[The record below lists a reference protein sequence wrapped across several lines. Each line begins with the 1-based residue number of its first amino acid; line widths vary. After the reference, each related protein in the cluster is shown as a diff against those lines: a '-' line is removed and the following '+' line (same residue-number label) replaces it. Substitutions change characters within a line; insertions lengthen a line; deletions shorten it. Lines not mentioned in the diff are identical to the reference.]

1 MKFNLP
7 NKKFEQYLFLCFTLL
22 NLLPVIQGK
31 FFPTLDGPAHLHN
44 SFIISE
50 LLFSNNT
57 IFLEFYKFNEIFVPN
72 WIGHLILSF
81 FNMFLPAF
89 LAEKILLFIY
99 LIGLPYGF
107 RSLIRTISPQNVE
120 FSYIIFPFTYS
131 FLFILGFYNFSI
143 AIVLMLF
150 SLSFWFSNWE
160 EGLSSRKRVILFGLI
175 TLTFFS
181 HVFIFSL
188 LLFIFGLYISFELL
202 RNILID
208 NSLFKSH
215 FKMAFKKSIEIFI
228 VSVLPLI
235 LLAYYIGSTV
245 SPDQTSSY
253 LNKSELINWIKHL
266 RPLIAYNTAVEEIYT
281 TIIFYIFCI
290 LIVIFAY
297 QRVNSVITLVSN
309 LKNTPIFRKI
319 GNVLSKND
327 IWIILAFI
335 ILILYFILPDNAQN
349 AGYFSMRLGL
359 AFFLFLIIALSTQVY
374 EKWLVWFSV
383 FVISSCHFIMIN
395 YYTRVIR
402 DLNEVALSC
411 EETAKHVDPNSLVLP
426 LNYSDNW
433 LVGHFSNY
441 LGIDKPVV
449 LLENYELGVTYFPLR
464 WNENQIPNTTLGSHE
479 ASDSGCKH
487 WKTNRS
493 NQKRIIDYVF
503 VMNDF
508 PNEVDSCNLELKN
521 IVMADYMQVFK
532 NKYCTLYKKN
542 VPSVNGIK

>member
-1 MKFNLP
+1 M
-7 NKKFEQYLFLCFTLL
+7 
-22 NLLPVIQGK
+22 
-31 FFPTLDGPAHLHN
+31 
-44 SFIISE
+44 
-50 LLFSNNT
+50 
-57 IFLEFYKFNEIFVPN
+57 
-72 WIGHLILSF
+72 
-81 FNMFLPAF
+81 
-89 LAEKILLFIY
+89 
-99 LIGLPYGF
+99 
-107 RSLIRTISPQNVE
+107 
-120 FSYIIFPFTYS
+120 
-131 FLFILGFYNFSI
+131 
-143 AIVLMLF
+143 
-150 SLSFWFSNWE
+150 
-160 EGLSSRKRVILFGLI
+160 
-175 TLTFFS
+175 
-181 HVFIFSL
+181 
-188 LLFIFGLYISFELL
+188 
-202 RNILID
+202 
-208 NSLFKSH
+208 
-215 FKMAFKKSIEIFI
+215 
-228 VSVLPLI
+228 
-235 LLAYYIGSTV
+235 
-245 SPDQTSSY
+245 
-253 LNKSELINWIKHL
+253 
-266 RPLIAYNTAVEEIYT
+266 
-281 TIIFYIFCI
+281 
-290 LIVIFAY
+290 
-297 QRVNSVITLVSN
+297 VSN